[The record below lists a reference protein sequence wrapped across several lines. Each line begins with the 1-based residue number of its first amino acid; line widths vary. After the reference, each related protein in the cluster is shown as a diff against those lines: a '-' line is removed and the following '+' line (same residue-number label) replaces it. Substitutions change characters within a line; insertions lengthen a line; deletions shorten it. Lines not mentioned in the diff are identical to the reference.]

1 MVASIERF
9 ISARSGGTI
18 LLSLT
23 ATGERPD
30 VVEELRR

>member
-1 MVASIERF
+1 LKWWMVASIERF

-23 ATGERPD
+23 ATGP
-30 VVEELRR
+30 